1 VWTVCSTECGK
12 GYWKNSESVLVP
24 VEAEVVMS
32 RKSKKL
38 VEGRSHISRGRKLHD
53 LEDSETEEELK
64 RFLHGGT
71 DFDIP
76 EDEEEQVEE
85 DVAHRQYHTEPSE
98 TFGSLGHFW
107 IADS

>member
-1 VWTVCSTECGK
+1 MV
-12 GYWKNSESVLVP
+12 
-24 VEAEVVMS
+24 

-38 VEGRSHISRGRKLHD
+38 AEGRSHISRGRKLHD

-76 EDEEEQVEE
+76 EHEEEEQVEE
-85 DVAHRQYHTEPSE
+85 DAAHRQYYTEPNE
-98 TFGSLGHFW
+98 TFGSLGQFW
-107 IADS
+107 LADS